1 MDPADSASDLLR
13 EIWRNRYSLWPA
25 GVPDD
30 PVDVIDLEKIAN
42 LRGYRGKQ
50 FRERPIAFW
59 LAGDQYQELLWD
71 LRERTGEFGH

>member
-1 MDPADSASDLLR
+1 MPARLICYAKSGAIAIAFGQR
-13 EIWRNRYSLWPA
+13 
-25 GVPDD
+25 GPDD